1 MEGILY
7 MATAKPSCKINKLFR
22 ISYKIVAEY
31 DPQYLLPE
39 KAGAVRIFNYIC
51 DKMQK

>member
-1 MEGILY
+1 MD
-7 MATAKPSCKINKLFR
+7 TAKPSCKINKLFR

-31 DPQYLLPE
+31 GLQYFLPE
-39 KAGAVRIFNYIC
+39 KAVAVRIFNYIC

>member
-22 ISYKIVAEY
+22 ISCKIVTEY
-31 DPQYLLPE
+31 DPQYFLPE
-39 KAGAVRIFNYIC
+39 KAGAVRIFNYFC
-51 DKMQK
+51 EEMQK